1 MRHAFLRRLVA
12 LSGCLAACVVA
23 CLAAGCAVGPD
34 YKRPAVD
41 APATFRFDVKDA
53 HDTANTAWWQQ
64 FQDPE
69 LDRLIGIA
77 LAENKDV
84 QVAAAR
90 IDEFLGQYRTTR
102 SALFPQVGAGLSAQ
116 RQRTSQGQFQ
126 NVPGFTSGV
135 IDAYTLDLSV
145 SWEIDVFG
153 RRRRETEAARALLLA
168 SEEGR
173 RATILTL
180 VSTVASTYVALR
192 QLDRQLEISKETART
207 RLGSYELFQERFKG
221 GTISELELS
230 QTKADYEAALVAI
243 PPVETAIAQTEDA
256 LAVLLGR
263 NPGPIRRGAAL
274 ADLKVPLVPAGLP
287 SQLVERRP
295 DLRQAEQQLVAANAQ
310 IGVARAQYF
319 PVISLTGL
327 LGTASGAFSGLF
339 KGANKAWNYGVNT
352 SVPIFT
358 AGGIAGTVQSA
369 EAAQR
374 EALLRY
380 QQAIQV
386 AFREVSDSLIAHT
399 KAREQLLHQD
409 SQVATLRNYL
419 ELARLRY
426 ENGYTSYIEVL
437 DAERN
442 LFSAE
447 VSQTQTMSNVYVSL
461 VNLYKAMGGG
471 WVAQAEQL
479 TPGAAPAADQGQAVS
494 QNGAPA
500 EVAH

>member
-1 MRHAFLRRLVA
+1 MRDGFA
-12 LSGCLAACVVA
+12 LAAC
-23 CLAAGCAVGPD
+23 LLAGCAVGPD
-34 YKRPAVD
+34 YKRPLVD
-41 APATFRFDVKDA
+41 APAAFRFDFKDA
-53 HDTANTAWWQQ
+53 RDTANTAWWQQ

-102 SALFPQVGAGLSAQ
+102 SALFPQVGAGLNAQ
-116 RQRTSQGQFQ
+116 RQRIPPGRFQ
-126 NVPGFTSGV
+126 SAPGFTSGV
-135 IDAYTLDLSV
+135 IDTYNLDLSV

-153 RRRRETEAARALLLA
+153 RRRRETEAARANLLA

-180 VSTVASTYVALR
+180 VSTVASSYVALR
-192 QLDRQLEISKETART
+192 QLDRQLEIARETART
-207 RLGSYELFQERFKG
+207 RLGSFELFRERFEG
-221 GTISELELS
+221 GTVSELELS

-243 PPVETAIAQTEDA
+243 PPIETQIAQLEDA

-263 NPGPIRRGAAL
+263 NPGPIRRGVAL
-274 ADLKVPLVPAGLP
+274 TDLKLPLVPAGLP

-295 DLRQAEQQLVAANAQ
+295 DLRQAEQQLIAANAQ

-327 LGTASGAFSGLF
+327 LGTASNAFSGLF
-339 KGANKAWNYGVNT
+339 KGANKAWSYGANT
-352 SVPIFT
+352 TVPVFT
-358 AGGIAGTVQSA
+358 AGGIAGTVQTA

-386 AFREVSDSLIAHT
+386 AFREVADSLVAHA
-399 KAREQLLHQD
+399 KAREQLAHLD
-409 SQVATLRNYL
+409 SQVVTLRNYY

-442 LFSAE
+442 LFNAE
-447 VSQTQTMSNVYVSL
+447 VQQTQTMSNVYVSL

-471 WVAQAEQL
+471 WVMEAEKM
-479 TPGAAPAADQGQAVS
+479 TPGGMPGADQGR
-494 QNGAPA
+494 P
-500 EVAH
+500 VAQGGRGG

>member
-1 MRHAFLRRLVA
+1 
-12 LSGCLAACVVA
+12 
-23 CLAAGCAVGPD
+23 
-34 YKRPAVD
+34 VD
-41 APATFRFDVKDA
+41 APAAFRFDAKDA
-53 HDTANTAWWQQ
+53 SDTANTAWWQQ

-90 IDEFLGQYRTTR
+90 IDEFLGQFRTTR

-116 RQRTSQGQFQ
+116 RQRIPPGQFQ
-126 NVPGFTSGV
+126 ATPGFTSGV
-135 IDAYTLDLSV
+135 IETYSLDLSV

-153 RRRRETEAARALLLA
+153 KRRRETEAARANLLA

-180 VSTVASTYVALR
+180 VSTVASSYVALR
-192 QLDRQLEISKETART
+192 QLDRQLEIAKETART
-207 RLGSYELFQERFKG
+207 RLGSFELFRERFEG
-221 GTISELELS
+221 GTVSELEVS

-243 PPVETAIAQTEDA
+243 PPIETQIAQAENA

-274 ADLKVPLVPAGLP
+274 VDLKLPLVPAGLP

-295 DLRQAEQQLVAANAQ
+295 DLRQAEQQLIAANAQ

-327 LGTASGAFSGLF
+327 FGSASTAFSGLF
-339 KGANKAWNYGVNT
+339 KGANRAWNYGANT
-352 SVPIFT
+352 TMPIFT
-358 AGGIAGTVQSA
+358 AGGIGGTVETA
-369 EAAQR
+369 EAVQR

-386 AFREVSDSLIAHT
+386 AFREVSDSLIAHA
-399 KAREQLLHQD
+399 KAREQLVHQD
-409 SQVATLRNYL
+409 DQVVTLRTYL

-442 LFSAE
+442 LFNAE
-447 VSQTQTMSNVYVSL
+447 VAQTQTMSNVVVSL

-471 WVAQAEQL
+471 WVTQAEQL
-479 TPGAAPAADQGQAVS
+479 TSGGTPAAGQGPAVA
-494 QNGAPA
+494 QGGGRPR
-500 EVAH
+500 